1 MDVELSRGAQR
12 PAATNIDMIAQNVQL
27 LSEKVLQ
34 DLAKGQLVKLAVS
47 CEDSQ

>member
-12 PAATNIDMIAQNVQL
+12 AAATNIDEIAQNVQF

-34 DLAKGQLVKLAVS
+34 DLAKGQLVKLAVN

>member
-1 MDVELSRGAQR
+1 MDIELSCGALCA
-12 PAATNIDMIAQNVQL
+12 AATNIDEIAQNVQL
-27 LSEKVLQ
+27 LPEKVLQ